1 MTVERVQKILAGLGY
16 GSRRGCEEFI
26 SAGRVR
32 VNGKVIKLGDK
43 ADPEVD
49 KIELDLKPVK
59 DYVEKIYIALYKPR
73 KYLSVIDEN
82 DDRPNVRDIIG
93 LKQHLFPIGRLDF
106 DSEGLILLTND
117 GELANR
123 LTHPRYGHEKEY
135 AVQVGSKPDKEQ
147 LEIWRRGVVLE
158 DGYRTAPALV
168 EVTGDLK
175 DTAWLRIVMKEGRK
189 RQIREI
195 GSRVGL
201 PVFRIKRTRIDTIKL
216 GTLKVGEWRYL
227 TKQEVAALKKTK
239 TA

>member
-1 MTVERVQKILAGLGY
+1 MALERVQKILAGLGY

-26 SAGRVR
+26 ADGRVT

-43 ADPEVD
+43 ADVAVD
-49 KIELDLKPVK
+49 KIQLDHKPIK
-59 DYVEKIYIALYKPR
+59 GAVEKIYIALYKPR

-82 DDRPNVRDIIG
+82 DDRPNVKDIIG

-135 AVQVGSKPDKEQ
+135 LVQVGSKPDQEQ

-158 DGYRTAPALV
+158 DGYKTAPVQL
-168 EVTGDLK
+168 EVIK
-175 DTAWLRIVMKEGRK
+175 SANDTAWFKITMKEGRK

-201 PVFRIKRTRIDTIKL
+201 PVFRIKRTRIGTIKL

-227 TKQEVAALKKTK
+227 NKQEIAGLNKIK